1 MGTGWWL
8 EGPEAW
14 AVDNTDPSSGQDG
27 TRATK
32 ALSNQERLAGNADLA
47 FKPAVVLGRAELTD
61 EAPRLEAVLGK
72 TRRTEF

>member
-14 AVDNTDPSSGQDG
+14 AVDNTDPSSRQDG

-32 ALSNQERLAGNADLA
+32 ALSNQEAGGNADLA
-47 FKPAVVLGRAELTD
+47 FKPLVLLGRVD
-61 EAPRLEAVLGK
+61 R
-72 TRRTEF
+72 